1 MIKHSQLFIHS
12 LFQPKKL
19 ASYRLLTIGKVI
31 QYVFILVTIVTI
43 ISFVQ
48 FLTGV
53 NETALQFEDLQQ
65 YVKDI
70 QWLLYPFALLFLF
83 LTSTTLLFLRI
94 SIYALVGTIL
104 LKIMKRRGEYRHM
117 WRTSAFAITWST
129 LLSILFVYLPIP
141 SLFGTSINVII
152 TIILLI
158 IATSKYPKL

>member
-1 MIKHSQLFIHS
+1 MKHSQLFIHS

-65 YVKDI
+65 YVKVI

-158 IATSKYPKL
+158 IAASKYPKL